1 LSAPDRDPAEVYEK
15 ERREIRKKD
24 DGESLKIRAIGTDY
38 QKGLA
43 EEELQH
49 REYALNVRPDRRVA
63 RRALGVSIIAIV
75 VSIIAIVLSAR

>member
-1 LSAPDRDPAEVYEK
+1 MSAPDRDSEIYEK
-15 ERREIRKKD
+15 EQREMRQKN
-24 DGESLKIRAIGTDY
+24 DGELLKISAIGTDY
-38 QKGLA
+38 KTGLA